1 MLEFNNVSPIR
12 EKQFVHA
19 YWRIRDAPLDSSLIS
34 QIENSLKE
42 LFLME
47 GFKFKAIEPK
57 YKQGST
63 LLTGLYCHF
72 DSGNILEIFDESV
85 ILPDPRDL
93 DSFMIN
99 LMSVLSY
106 HLF

>member
-1 MLEFNNVSPIR
+1 MLEFNNVCPLR

-19 YWRIRDAPLDSSLIS
+19 YWRIKDKPLDNNLIS
-34 QIENSLKE
+34 EMENSLKE
-42 LFLME
+42 LFLMD
-47 GFKFKAIEPK
+47 GFKFKAVEPK

-63 LLTGLYCHF
+63 LLIGLYCHF

-85 ILPDPRDL
+85 IQPDPRDL

-99 LMSVLSY
+99 LMSVLSH